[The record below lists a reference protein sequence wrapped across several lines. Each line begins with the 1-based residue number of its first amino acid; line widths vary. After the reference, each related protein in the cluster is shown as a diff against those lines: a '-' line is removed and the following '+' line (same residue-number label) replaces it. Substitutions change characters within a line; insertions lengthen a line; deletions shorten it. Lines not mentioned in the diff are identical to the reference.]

1 MPVETQP
8 ARSDWHSDL
17 ASAIRDPEELVA
29 RLGLPPSVL
38 DGTRRG
44 SRLFPLLVTESFLAR
59 MQPGD
64 PDDPLLLQV
73 LPRASEFTE
82 VEGFTTDAVADMSS
96 RRAAGLIHK
105 YPGRALLIA
114 TGSCAVHCR
123 YCFRRHYPYGD
134 EPRRL
139 DEWEP
144 ALATLREDP
153 SITEIILSGGD
164 PLMLTDRRLGELVT
178 RLETIN
184 QLTRLRLHTRLP
196 VVLPSRVTTALL
208 DLLNDTRLT
217 TIVVIHANHP
227 AEISGDCEAALRRLV
242 RGGLAVLNQAVLLRG
257 INDNVDAL
265 SDLCSRLAD
274 LGVMP
279 YYLHQLD
286 RVAGTAGFEVPE
298 STGRDLVRQL
308 ADRLPGYAV
317 PQYVREVPGAES
329 KIRLV

>member
-8 ARSDWHSDL
+8 ARSDWHRDL
-17 ASAIRDPEELVA
+17 AQAIRDPEELVT
-29 RLGLPPSVL
+29 RLGLPSSVL
-38 DGTRRG
+38 DGARRG
-44 SRLFPLLVTESFLAR
+44 SQLFPVLVTESFLAR

-64 PDDPLLLQV
+64 PHDPLLLQV
-73 LPRASEFTE
+73 LPRKSEFDR

-144 ALATLREDP
+144 ALGTLREDP
-153 SITEIILSGGD
+153 SISEIILSGGD
-164 PLMLTDRRLGELVT
+164 PLMLTDTRLGELVT
-178 RLETIN
+178 RLDTIE

-196 VVLPSRVTTALL
+196 VVLPSRITNVLL
-208 DLLNDTRLT
+208 DLLAGTRMT
-217 TIVVIHANHP
+217 SIVVIHANHP
-227 AEISGDCEAALRRLV
+227 AEISEDCAAALRQLV
-242 RGGLAVLNQAVLLRG
+242 RGGLTVLNQAVLLRG
-257 INDNVDAL
+257 INDDIEVL
-265 SDLCSRLAD
+265 SELCGRLAD

-286 RVAGTAGFEVPE
+286 RVAGTAEFEVSE
-298 STGRDLVRQL
+298 STGRDLVGQL

-317 PQYVREVPGAES
+317 PQYVREVAGAES
-329 KIRLV
+329 KVRLV